1 MEMHMLPFKKA
12 LVAAQC
18 DTVDAVIALLQDKL
32 SIELDEEQMA
42 VVNSFKLGLKAYAV
56 PVKETKKSKK
66 AKEEAAGEVKE
77 KRPPSKYN
85 LFIKE
90 KMPILKKENPELNH
104 REIMSMAGALWTQ
117 HKNNPDENVVEEG
130 VSEGEPEVETESEP
144 PVVEEEEKKEEEKK
158 EEEKKE
164 EKEKKPKRERKGN
177 KKKEVI
183 SDDDDE

>member
-12 LVAAQC
+12 LIAAQC
-18 DTVDAVIALLQDKL
+18 DTVDAVIAMLQEKL

-42 VVNSFKLGLKAYAV
+42 VVEGFKLGLKAYAA
-56 PVKETKKSKK
+56 PVKETKKTKK
-66 AKEEAAGEVKE
+66 AKDEAAGEVKE

-90 KMPILKKENPELNH
+90 KMPILKQENPEMNH

-117 HKNNPDENVVEEG
+117 YKNNPDENPDENIEE
-130 VSEGEPEVETESEP
+130 EGEPEV
-144 PVVEEEEKKEEEKK
+144 V

-164 EKEKKPKRERKGN
+164 EKEKKPKRAN
-177 KKKEVI
+177 KKMKEVI
-183 SDDDDE
+183 SDDEE

>member
-18 DTVDAVIALLQDKL
+18 DTVDAVIALLEQKL

-42 VVNSFKLGLKAYAV
+42 VINSFKQGLKAYAV

-66 AKEEAAGEVKE
+66 AKDDAAGVVKE

-90 KMPILKKENPELNH
+90 KMPLLKQEHPEKNH

-117 HKNNPDENVVEEG
+117 AKQDEVENDAVEE
-130 VSEGEPEVETESEP
+130 VEETSVEP
-144 PVVEEEEKKEEEKK
+144 PVVVVAEKKAKRGRKNKSDAKEAVIDVGEEQEK
-158 EEEKKE
+158 
-164 EKEKKPKRERKGN
+164 
-177 KKKEVI
+177 
-183 SDDDDE
+183 DDEVSD

>member
-18 DTVDAVIALLQDKL
+18 DTVDEVIALLKEKL

-42 VVNSFKLGLKAYAV
+42 VINGFKLELKAYAV

-66 AKEEAAGEVKE
+66 AKDEAAGVVKE

-90 KMPILKKENPELNH
+90 KMPLLKQEHPEKNH

-117 HKNNPDENVVEEG
+117 AKQDEVEHDAAVEQV
-130 VSEGEPEVETESEP
+130 VSEDEKLETSDEDAGEASEE
-144 PVVEEEEKKEEEKK
+144 PVIVVAE
-158 EEEKKE
+158 
-164 EKEKKPKRERKGN
+164 EKKPKQSRKN
-177 KKKEVI
+177 KNKSKNQMNSVVL
-183 SDDDDE
+183 DEEDR